1 MGGQEG
7 GASTWL
13 GALPLI
19 WERHQQGQH
28 PPKGFFRTFPLKRG
42 HVKKLKEWAFP
53 MCVQFPARRLSQNS
67 LKKSDKFAQRGLFK
81 SCFAVPLS
89 FCHSSQEGP
98 GQWLTLDSNAI
109 MAENEICGTKDP
121 TFHRLLLDTRF
132 ELPLGS
138 VFISNTKMR
147 DVYLYCVSMH

>member
-1 MGGQEG
+1 
-7 GASTWL
+7 
-13 GALPLI
+13 
-19 WERHQQGQH
+19 
-28 PPKGFFRTFPLKRG
+28 
-42 HVKKLKEWAFP
+42 
-53 MCVQFPARRLSQNS
+53 MCVQFPDRRLTQDS
-67 LKKSDKFAQRGLFK
+67 LKKNSGKGNFAQRGPFK

-89 FCHSSQEGP
+89 FCRSSQEGP

-138 VFISNTKMR
+138 PFISITKTR
-147 DVYLYCVSMH
+147 GVYSNYVSVH